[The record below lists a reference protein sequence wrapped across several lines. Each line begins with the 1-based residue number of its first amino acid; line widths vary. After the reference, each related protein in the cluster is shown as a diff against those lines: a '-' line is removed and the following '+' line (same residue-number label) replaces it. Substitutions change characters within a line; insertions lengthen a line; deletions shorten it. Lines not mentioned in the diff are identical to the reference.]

1 LRRAAAGGGAFLMP
15 FNAFMG
21 LAASAPGTQTTEVAA
36 NASSE
41 TAATVAKPRETPMT
55 MLFMMVPSVD
65 WVVSES

>member
-1 LRRAAAGGGAFLMP
+1 LRRAAGGGAFLMP

-41 TAATVAKPRETPMT
+41 TAATVAKPREMPMT
-55 MLFMMVPSVD
+55 TPLFMIVSSVD
-65 WVVSES
+65 WAVSES